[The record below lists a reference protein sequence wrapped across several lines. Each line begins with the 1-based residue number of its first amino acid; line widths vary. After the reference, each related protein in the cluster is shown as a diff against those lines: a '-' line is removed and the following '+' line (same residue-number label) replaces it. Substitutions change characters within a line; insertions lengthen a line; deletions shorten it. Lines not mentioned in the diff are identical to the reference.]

1 MTDAPWASRLQDMA
15 DLTTPMTIRVAATLR
30 IADRIADGTD
40 GLAALAERT
49 GADVS
54 ALRRVMRHLVAVGV
68 FAETSPDTYALT
80 DIGKE
85 LCTQGSGDARSW
97 LDLESA
103 IGRVDL
109 ALTDLLESV
118 RTGRPP
124 AARPNDTWEA
134 LDQDPELSRSFD
146 EQMAAGAA
154 AKAPGLAG
162 TFDWSSAGRVVD
174 VGGGNGTLLAALL
187 TAHPHLRGTV
197 VDRPGPAASA
207 DERFAAAG
215 LGERAGTVAQSF
227 FDELPPGADVY
238 LLSGVL
244 HDWDDDRAARILGR
258 CAEAAGATGRVLVL
272 ESLVDPASARS
283 STTDMDLLMLVT
295 TGGRARTAA
304 DLEAMGTA
312 VGLTVKSVA
321 PVEEPHSLLEFV
333 ATS

>member
-30 IADRIADGTD
+30 VADHIADGTGD
-40 GLAALAERT
+40 LAALAERT
-49 GADVS
+49 GVAAP

-68 FAETSPDTYALT
+68 FCEPSPDSYALAEV
-80 DIGKE
+80 GKE
-85 LCTQGSGDARSW
+85 LCTQGPGDARSW

-124 AARPNDTWEA
+124 AGRTGDTWEA
-134 LDQDPELSRSFD
+134 LDQDPDLSRTFD

-154 AKAPGLAG
+154 AKAPGLAEA
-162 TFDWSSAGRVVD
+162 FDWSSAAHVVD

-187 TAHPHLRGTV
+187 AAHPHLRGTV
-197 VDRPGPAASA
+197 VDRPGPTLAA
-207 DERFAAAG
+207 DERFAEAG
-215 LGERAGTVAQSF
+215 LAGRAGTVARSF
-227 FDELPPGADVY
+227 FDPLPTGGDVY

-304 DLEAMGTA
+304 DLEAMGTG
-312 VGLTVKSVA
+312 VGLAVRSLTAVHD
-321 PVEEPHSLLEFV
+321 PHTLVEFAA
-333 ATS
+333 AT